1 MPLLVERKLFKIGEG
16 GFAVT
21 LPKAW
26 INYHRLKPGDTVEVV
41 VDESRLRPV
50 KSEVQRLLADNRQ
63 ALQRLGWSPKVG
75 LSEGLKLTI
84 DWISSHLDLYRPGQ
98 YQV

>member
-41 VDESRLRPV
+41 VDGDLIIRV
-50 KSEVQRLLADNRQ
+50 KVKPSE
-63 ALQRLGWSPKVG
+63 
-75 LSEGLKLTI
+75 
-84 DWISSHLDLYRPGQ
+84 
-98 YQV
+98 

>member
-26 INYHRLKPGDTVEVV
+26 INYHRLKPGDTVEIV
-41 VDESRLRPV
+41 VDGDIIIRV
-50 KSEVQRLLADNRQ
+50 KVKPE
-63 ALQRLGWSPKVG
+63 
-75 LSEGLKLTI
+75 EKLI
-84 DWISSHLDLYRPGQ
+84 
-98 YQV
+98 

>member
-41 VDESRLRPV
+41 VDGDLIIRV
-50 KSEVQRLLADNRQ
+50 KVKQE
-63 ALQRLGWSPKVG
+63 
-75 LSEGLKLTI
+75 EKLI
-84 DWISSHLDLYRPGQ
+84 
-98 YQV
+98 

>member
-26 INYHRLKPGDTVEVV
+26 INYHRLKPGDTVEVG
-41 VDESRLRPV
+41 VDGDLIIRV
-50 KSEVQRLLADNRQ
+50 KVKPE
-63 ALQRLGWSPKVG
+63 
-75 LSEGLKLTI
+75 EKLI
-84 DWISSHLDLYRPGQ
+84 
-98 YQV
+98 

>member
-26 INYHRLKPGDTVEVV
+26 INYHRLKPGDMVEVV
-41 VDESRLRPV
+41 VDGDLIIRV
-50 KSEVQRLLADNRQ
+50 KVKPE
-63 ALQRLGWSPKVG
+63 
-75 LSEGLKLTI
+75 EKLI
-84 DWISSHLDLYRPGQ
+84 
-98 YQV
+98 

>member
-1 MPLLVERKLFKIGEG
+1 MDGKGGQKIRRGSGKEMATLERGYVREVGLMPLMVERKLFKIGEG

-41 VDESRLRPV
+41 VDGDLIIRV
-50 KSEVQRLLADNRQ
+50 KVKPE
-63 ALQRLGWSPKVG
+63 
-75 LSEGLKLTI
+75 EKLI
-84 DWISSHLDLYRPGQ
+84 
-98 YQV
+98 